1 MLIHHAATKFP
12 PWIFGEKF
20 KKLCACL
27 TVEIRICTAFRYTV
41 QNSSYLSLDS
51 KIEFI
56 PVNNYVWKL
65 S

>member
-1 MLIHHAATKFP
+1 MLIHHAATKIP
-12 PWIFGEKF
+12 TVDIESDIREKL

-51 KIEFI
+51 K
-56 PVNNYVWKL
+56 N
-65 S
+65 